1 MRIPTGAV
9 PSAPSDADRGA
20 GIRKMREADPRRRFL
35 LDLLARGLAAVDG
48 RARMRAALAASPA
61 NPGTWI
67 LAVGKAAPAMTLGAL
82 DALPGWR
89 GRALVISRSG
99 HFGPALEGRPGVTC
113 LAAGH
118 PVPDERSLAAGA
130 ASLEFAA
137 AVPRG
142 ARVLLLVSGG
152 ASSLLEVP
160 APGVT
165 LEDLRRLNAWALA
178 SGRAIGEVNALRRRL
193 SAVKGGRLLAHF
205 AQADVAGYAISDV
218 PGDDPAVIGSGL
230 LAAAPAEALPGD
242 LPAWLRDLLGRAG
255 GPAGTAAACRVTLV
269 GRLDDALDAIARAA
283 GEAGVRVLRATERLA
298 GDATAAAAAA
308 VEALCRDGERLYL
321 AGGET
326 TVRLPPDP
334 GHGGRN
340 QHLALEAAL
349 RIDGDEE
356 LLLLA
361 AGTDGTDGNTDDAGA
376 LVDGATVARAASLG
390 FDVADCI
397 VRADSGRVLD
407 ATGDLVHT
415 GPTGTN
421 VGDLLLALRC
431 APGHRP
437 GAGRN
442 M

>member
-1 MRIPTGAV
+1 
-9 PSAPSDADRGA
+9 
-20 GIRKMREADPRRRFL
+20 MREADPRRRFL
-35 LDLLARGLAAVDG
+35 LDLFARGLAAVDG
-48 RARMRAALAASPA
+48 RARTRAALEASAADPRA
-61 NPGTWI
+61 WI

-89 GRALVISRSG
+89 GRALVVSRG
-99 HFGPALEGRPGVTC
+99 DHFGSGLEGRPGVTC

-142 ARVLLLVSGG
+142 TRVLLLVSGG

-160 APGVT
+160 AAGVS
-165 LEDLRRLNAWALA
+165 LDDLRRFNAWALA

-193 SAVKGGRLLAHF
+193 SAVKGGRLLGQLAH
-205 AQADVAGYAISDV
+205 ADVEGYAISDV

-230 LAAAPAEALPGD
+230 LAASPGDPLPRD
-242 LPAWLRDLLGRAG
+242 LPAWLRDLLARARA
-255 GPAGTAAACRVTLV
+255 PASASPACPVTLV
-269 GRLDDALDAIARAA
+269 GRLEEALDAIARAA
-283 GEAGVRVLRATERLA
+283 DAAGVRVHRASGRLA
-298 GDATAAAAAA
+298 GDAAVAAAAA
-308 VEALCRDGERLYL
+308 VRALREGGERLYL

-326 TVRLPPDP
+326 TVRLPPEP
-334 GHGGRN
+334 GLGGRN

-349 RIDGDEE
+349 RIAGDER

-361 AGTDGTDGNTDDAGA
+361 AGTDGNDGNTDDAGA
-376 LVDGATVARAASLG
+376 LVDGETVARAASLG
-390 FDVADCI
+390 CDAAECLS
-397 VRADSGRVLD
+397 RADSGRLLD

-421 VGDLLLALRC
+421 VGDLLLGLRC

-437 GAGRN
+437 GAGCN

>member
-1 MRIPTGAV
+1 MR
-9 PSAPSDADRGA
+9 DADS
-20 GIRKMREADPRRRFL
+20 RRRFL
-35 LDLLARGLAAVDG
+35 LELFARGLAAVDG
-48 RARMRAALAASPA
+48 RARMRAALAASPTD
-61 NPGTWI
+61 PSTWI

-89 GRALVISRSG
+89 GRALVVSRSG
-99 HFGPALEGRPGVTC
+99 HFGPELEGLKDVNC

-118 PVPDERSLAAGA
+118 PVPDGRSLAAGT

-142 ARVLLLVSGG
+142 TRVLLLVSGG

-160 APGVT
+160 AAGVA
-165 LEDLRRLNAWALA
+165 LDDLRRFNAWAIA
-178 SGRAIGEVNALRRRL
+178 SGRPIGAVNALRRRL
-193 SAVKGGRLLAHF
+193 SAVKDGRLLEHF
-205 AQADVAGYAISDV
+205 AQADVEGYAISDV

-230 LAAAPAEALPGD
+230 LAAAPEDSLPGD
-242 LPAWLRDLLGRAG
+242 LPAWLQDLLGRSS
-255 GPAGTAAACRVTLV
+255 GPAAATAACRVTLV
-269 GRLDDALDAIARAA
+269 GRLEEALDAIEQAAR
-283 GEAGVRVLRATERLA
+283 EAGVRVQRRKERLE
-298 GDATAAAAAA
+298 GDVAAAAAAA
-308 VEALCRDGERLYL
+308 VEALREGGELLYV

-326 TVRLPPDP
+326 TLRLPPDP
-334 GHGGRN
+334 GSGGRN
-340 QHLALEAAL
+340 QHLALEAAV
-349 RIDGDEE
+349 RMAGDEG

-361 AGTDGTDGNTDDAGA
+361 AGTDGSDGNTDDAGA

-390 FDVADCI
+390 FDAPGCLA
-397 VRADSGRVLD
+397 RADSGSLLD

-421 VGDLLLALRC
+421 VGDVVLGLRC

-437 GAGRN
+437 GPGCK